1 MVKQSSHLPRL
12 NHEEI
17 ESKIRPIMCKEVESV
32 IKKQQQQQQKPPSNN
47 NNKEDRV
54 PDSFLGK
61 FKW

>member
-1 MVKQSSHLPRL
+1 
-12 NHEEI
+12 
-17 ESKIRPIMCKEVESV
+17 MCKEVESV